1 MTDVSDPVPGL
12 GEYFR
17 QFEAYRDNL
26 NKIGFILKGSITN
39 RFMHC
44 GTVGCR
50 SQTDTKALPG
60 PYYEWTRKV
69 RGKTVSVRLVEEKRC
84 RTFNRIDRE

>member
-26 NKIGFILKGSITN
+26 NKIGFILTGSIN
-39 RFMHC
+39 Q
-44 GTVGCR
+44 TVH
-50 SQTDTKALPG
+50 ALWYCWLQMP
-60 PYYEWTRKV
+60 
-69 RGKTVSVRLVEEKRC
+69 
-84 RTFNRIDRE
+84 DRY